1 MISIS
6 FLNKVITDKLS
17 TNCSFASAF
26 LFIVYSAEL
35 GVVSIAFLAGAVF
48 ARGGAAKAILFPSS
62 SSSHHFSYHIAKGKA
77 AGLPGSKYTGIS
89 VCYRSCFWTLPGSP
103 SDLNTGNG
111 IEGAMVCTS
120 LGSLLRPL
128 FYFLCSNLKAN
139 PV

>member
-6 FLNKVITDKLS
+6 FLNKVITYKLS

-77 AGLPGSKYTGIS
+77 AGLPGRKS
-89 VCYRSCFWTLPGSP
+89 
-103 SDLNTGNG
+103 
-111 IEGAMVCTS
+111 
-120 LGSLLRPL
+120 
-128 FYFLCSNLKAN
+128 
-139 PV
+139 